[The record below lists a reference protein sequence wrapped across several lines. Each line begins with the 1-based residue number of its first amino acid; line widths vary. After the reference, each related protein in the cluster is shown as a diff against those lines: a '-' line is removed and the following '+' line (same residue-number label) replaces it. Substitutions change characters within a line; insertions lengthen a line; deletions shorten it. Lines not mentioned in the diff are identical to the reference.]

1 VYQKVNIWLAIIIVL
16 WAAPSYIMGII
27 SFFSVMHILNIYF
40 GGNYS
45 SMQNYGNGVSG
56 AYPSIY
62 SMFSTYSI
70 IAVLISLVVLILG
83 IILLKQWMDVLNGN
97 ILDVQRMF
105 EKISVDDIHIQSE
118 IKAAHSDFEDEVIPS
133 WAFTVFVVS
142 LVLTMIIP
150 FIFLVIPLFSGNV
163 STAIKSMFFVY
174 LSSAIL
180 ALISFVFF
188 LIYLTQ
194 VISSSNGIY
203 KVKLHIYSYL
213 KNIGIFQSSAN
224 SSPIQKR
231 NIFLVILLVI
241 ITGGIYWFYL
251 IIKLSLEINR
261 HIKSDSEIWVNFN
274 PSGNYEFKSQN
285 AENKVSQET
294 VSGQSVEDFSHKA
307 EEINKTNLASDV
319 SDGFTSTVQEPAV
332 DISKEVKNI
341 GKDTQVKKNANF
353 FDGFTS
359 IVERIKINPFILV
372 PVGSVLVITLTLNL
386 ILQSVTSRFGFVNV
400 MVLSFVFYVFEWA
413 LTLLATLITI
423 LMIQGR
429 ELKSVSK
436 EIFNFFVFAIFIS
449 FFLAIGFWINLIVGI
464 VILFL
469 VLYIPGLFSNLRE
482 SNFYDGFKQ
491 TLFFTFSNGG
501 RETLYTL
508 IIAIGS
514 GLLTLVPYAG
524 IYLAFF
530 VCISWVSN
538 TYIFELEK
546 GENSINSGI

>member
-1 VYQKVNIWLAIIIVL
+1 
-16 WAAPSYIMGII
+16 
-27 SFFSVMHILNIYF
+27 MHILNIYF